1 LQGGGPGFK
10 SRWVHPYFYI
20 NKIVFFRAAG
30 ILDEY
35 LVKGYIEIFNDFMII
50 RVYVTLLALTN

>member
-1 LQGGGPGFK
+1 VGPSLFLYK
-10 SRWVHPYFYI
+10 KYCKFL
-20 NKIVFFRAAG
+20 RAAG

-35 LVKGYIEIFNDFMII
+35 LVKGYKKILFTDFMII